1 MDTVSNPTQ
10 THILNDKWDL
20 YYHLP
25 QNNNWSLNGYVPI
38 QKSINTAENVIM
50 INNNINDNI
59 IKNCMLFAMRDGIT
73 PMWEDPKNRNG
84 GCFSYKV
91 NNRFVCEVWRQ
102 LFKLLCGESLCI
114 NKSLYKHINGI
125 TTSPKKQFCIVKIW
139 LDTTKIQD
147 PGVIIQINNLIKQGC
162 LFKSHAPEY

>member
-1 MDTVSNPTQ
+1 MDAVSIPPQ
-10 THILNDKWDL
+10 LHLLNDKWNM

-25 QNNNWSLNGYVPI
+25 TN
-38 QKSINTAENVIM
+38 KSWDLASYTVLMDNINSVENVIEL
-50 INNNINDNI
+50 NNKINDYVVR
-59 IKNCMLFAMRDGIT
+59 NCMLFVMRAGIT

-114 NKSLYKHINGI
+114 NQSLYKHINGI
-125 TTSPKKQFCIVKIW
+125 TTK
-139 LDTTKIQD
+139 
-147 PGVIIQINNLIKQGC
+147 
-162 LFKSHAPEY
+162 